1 MVFVNTV
8 IKSACSRPPHH
19 IHRTRSTAGVI
30 FERLEHRQKAVF
42 KIVEIA
48 GFLPYLIQRTK
59 FHYRRNAMNIQV
71 TFRHIPPS
79 GALKQY
85 AEEKI
90 TKLIKSL
97 KEPIEVHIIF
107 TQEKKNNTVELT
119 LKSAGKELYAK
130 ERGLDMYA
138 AIDLIYDKLDKQ
150 ITKLKEKK
158 KKHTGV
164 ASMKHLPQ
172 TESAEEDQDN
182 DEVMVIPEKDYFVR
196 PMTTE
201 EAVLQLDISET
212 PFLVYLDAGAEKV
225 NVVFRRDDGHFGLIE
240 TGARY
245 K

>member
-1 MVFVNTV
+1 
-8 IKSACSRPPHH
+8 
-19 IHRTRSTAGVI
+19 
-30 FERLEHRQKAVF
+30 
-42 KIVEIA
+42 
-48 GFLPYLIQRTK
+48 
-59 FHYRRNAMNIQV
+59 MNIQI
-71 TFRHIPPS
+71 TFRHIPS
-79 GALKQY
+79 SSALKQY

-90 TKLIKSL
+90 TKLLKSL

-119 LKSAGKELYAK
+119 LTSAGKELYAK
-130 ERGLDMYA
+130 ERGMDMYA

-158 KKHTGV
+158 KKHTGIG
-164 ASMKHLPQ
+164 SMKHLQ
-172 TESAEEDQDN
+172 QVETINEDEDK

-201 EAVLQLDISET
+201 EAVLQLDISENQ
-212 PFLVYLDAGAEKV
+212 FLVYLDAGDEKV
-225 NVVFRRDDGHFGLIE
+225 NVVFRRDDGHYGLIE

>member
-1 MVFVNTV
+1 
-8 IKSACSRPPHH
+8 
-19 IHRTRSTAGVI
+19 
-30 FERLEHRQKAVF
+30 
-42 KIVEIA
+42 
-48 GFLPYLIQRTK
+48 
-59 FHYRRNAMNIQV
+59 MNIQV
-71 TFRHIPPS
+71 TFRHIPS
-79 GALKQY
+79 SDALKQY

-90 TKLIKSL
+90 SKLVKSL

-130 ERGLDMYA
+130 EQGIDMYA

-158 KKHTGV
+158 KKHTGITSV
-164 ASMKHLPQ
+164 RHIQKIET
-172 TESAEEDQDN
+172 TEDELDE

-201 EAVLQLDISET
+201 EAVLQLDMSQT
-212 PFLVYLDAGAEKV
+212 PFLVYLDAGDEKV
-225 NVVFRRDDGHFGLIE
+225 NVLYKREDGHYGLIE
-240 TGARY
+240 TGAKY

>member
-1 MVFVNTV
+1 
-8 IKSACSRPPHH
+8 
-19 IHRTRSTAGVI
+19 
-30 FERLEHRQKAVF
+30 
-42 KIVEIA
+42 
-48 GFLPYLIQRTK
+48 
-59 FHYRRNAMNIQV
+59 MNIQV
-71 TFRHIPPS
+71 TFRHIPS
-79 GALKQY
+79 SSALKQY

-90 TKLIKSL
+90 TKLVKSL

-130 ERGLDMYA
+130 ERGIDMYA

-158 KKHTGV
+158 KKHTGIT
-164 ASMKHLPQ
+164 SLRYIHK
-172 TESAEEDQDN
+172 TEISEDEPDE

-201 EAVLQLDISET
+201 EAVLQLDMSQT
-212 PFLVYLDAGAEKV
+212 PFLVYLDAGDEKV
-225 NVVFRRDDGHFGLIE
+225 NVLYKREDGHYGLIE

>member
-1 MVFVNTV
+1 
-8 IKSACSRPPHH
+8 
-19 IHRTRSTAGVI
+19 
-30 FERLEHRQKAVF
+30 
-42 KIVEIA
+42 
-48 GFLPYLIQRTK
+48 
-59 FHYRRNAMNIQV
+59 MNIQV
-71 TFRHIPPS
+71 TFRHIPS
-79 GALKQY
+79 SSALKQY

-90 TKLIKSL
+90 AKLVKSL

-130 ERGLDMYA
+130 EHGIDMYA

-150 ITKLKEKK
+150 ITKFKEKK
-158 KKHTGV
+158 KKHAGMGAV
-164 ASMKHLPQ
+164 RHIQEQA
-172 TESAEEDQDN
+172 TEEEVDE

-201 EAVLQLDISET
+201 EAVLQLDMSKV
-212 PFLVYLDAGAEKV
+212 PFLVYLDAGDEKV
-225 NVVFRRDDGHFGLIE
+225 NVLYKRGDGHYGLIE

>member
-1 MVFVNTV
+1 
-8 IKSACSRPPHH
+8 
-19 IHRTRSTAGVI
+19 
-30 FERLEHRQKAVF
+30 
-42 KIVEIA
+42 
-48 GFLPYLIQRTK
+48 
-59 FHYRRNAMNIQV
+59 MNIQV
-71 TFRHIPPS
+71 TFRHIPS
-79 GALKQY
+79 SSALKQY

-119 LKSAGKELYAK
+119 LTSAGKELYAK
-130 ERGLDMYA
+130 ERGGDMYA
-138 AIDLIYDKLDKQ
+138 AIDLIHDKLDKQ
-150 ITKLKEKK
+150 IKKLKEKK
-158 KKHTGV
+158 KKHTGI
-164 ASMKHLPQ
+164 ASMKHLQ
-172 TESAEEDQDN
+172 QAGFADEEEDK

-212 PFLVYLDAGAEKV
+212 PFLVYLDAGAERV
-225 NVVFRRDDGHFGLIE
+225 NVVFKRDDGQYGLIE